1 MNQIPG
7 LYVSEVVN
15 KGKSV
20 FCSSDIEEGD
30 LIEVCQTIIIPS
42 MEVPVLH
49 RTVLHDYYFS
59 WGEDMKD
66 AAIALGFGSIYN
78 HAVDSNADFIL
89 DFEHNTIDIVAI
101 KDIKSG
107 EEITLNYHGENGD
120 DTPLWFKIL

>member
-1 MNQIPG
+1 MHQIPG
-7 LYVSEVVN
+7 LYVSEVLN

-20 FCSSDIEEGD
+20 FCSHDIEEGD
-30 LIEVCQTIIIPS
+30 LIEVCQTIIIPC

-107 EEITLNYHGENGD
+107 EEITINYHGENGD